1 VIALALFA
9 TCLALP
15 LEDGT
20 TPAGE
25 TDVASEFILTSS
37 SQAAS
42 QTAIERG
49 LAYLAELQSDAE
61 DGSISTADATS
72 SAPVAVTAL
81 TALAF
86 MAAGHSPDR
95 GPYGKVV
102 RRAVEYLLGRA
113 DRDAGSSYGYIA
125 SSSDNFSKMHG
136 HGYATLALAEAYGMS
151 PRTSLGDRLRDTL
164 PAAVAAIERSQG
176 TSGGWWY
183 GPERSASHEG
193 SVTICLVQA
202 LRAARNAG
210 IRVDPTKI
218 ALAEGYVRD
227 SQVTE
232 PGPTHGL
239 FRYQIGLDRTSIAL
253 TAAAIS
259 TLNATGEYGSKE
271 IDIGIDA
278 IWRGLY
284 ERESGL
290 EDAQNARYPYYERL
304 YLAQAFW
311 QHDDIRHFQRWIADE
326 LPRVI
331 ADQRPD
337 GSWFSREYGTAYA
350 TASNCLFL
358 SLPEGVLPIFQR

>member
-1 VIALALFA
+1 MIWLAFIAAGLA
-9 TCLALP
+9 P
-15 LEDGT
+15 RLEDG
-20 TPAGE
+20 AAAE
-25 TDVASEFILTSS
+25 AEASAAAEFSLTTSS
-37 SQAAS
+37 QQAS

-49 LAYLAELQSDAE
+49 LAYLAELQGETE
-61 DGSISTADATS
+61 DGSVSTADAS
-72 SAPVAVTAL
+72 QHAPVAVTAL

-86 MAAGHSPDR
+86 MAAGHSPGR
-95 GPYGKVV
+95 GPHGDVV
-102 RRAVEYLLGRA
+102 RKAVEYLLGRA
-113 DRDAGSSYGYIA
+113 DPDTGFIA
-125 SSSDNFSKMHG
+125 STTDLVSKMHG

-151 PRTSLGDRLRDTL
+151 PRSALGDRLRDTL
-164 PAAVAAIERSQG
+164 AAAVDLIERTQG
-176 TSGGWWY
+176 TRGGWWY
-183 GPERSASHEG
+183 DSARSASHEG

-210 IRVDPTKI
+210 IRVDPAKI

-227 SQVTE
+227 SQVTD

-239 FRYQIGLDRTSIAL
+239 FRYQIGLDRTSVAL

-271 IDIGIDA
+271 IDEGIDA
-278 IWRGLY
+278 IWRELY
-284 ERESGL
+284 ERDAGL
-290 EDAQNARYPYYERL
+290 EDAEYARYPYYERL

-311 QHDDIRHFQRWIADE
+311 QHDDVRHFHRWMADE

-331 ADQRPD
+331 GEQRPD
-337 GSWFSREYGTAYA
+337 GSWPSSEYGTAYA